1 MIQHNGVNIECQQS
15 GDGPAL
21 LFLPGSYSTAAAW
34 RPIQRL
40 LEPRWRMVTTSLC
53 GYGESTD
60 TRSPDDC
67 GMQHEVELVEALC
80 RHIGQPVHLVGHS
93 FGGTIALAAAL
104 AATVPV
110 ASLSLFEAN
119 PIDILRGRDG
129 GALYQETL
137 RMSRAFEAA
146 VHAGEPDA
154 PGRIIDFWG
163 GTGAYAALPDTVK
176 GYCRSTAAVN
186 VLDWRTAFAFNVT
199 VTDGASLQLPVLLVR
214 GERANAAMTGITA
227 ALQGCLPQAR
237 PHVVEGAGHF
247 LVSSHAPGC
256 AALLSRFLDDVIADH
271 AHPRTSAAASNPD
284 RRIDG

>member
-1 MIQHNGVNIECQQS
+1 MIQVDGVNVEFQER

-40 LEPRWRMVTTSLC
+40 LEPRWRLVTTSLR
-53 GYGESTD
+53 GYGESAD
-60 TRSPDDC
+60 TRSPENF
-67 GMQHEVELVEALC
+67 GMQHEVGLVEALC
-80 RHIGQPVHLVGHS
+80 RQVGQPVHLVGHS
-93 FGGTIALAAAL
+93 FGGTVALAAAL

-119 PIDILRGRDG
+119 PIDLLRGRDG

-146 VHAGEPDA
+146 VQARETDA

-163 GTGAYAALPDTVK
+163 GAGAYAVLPDAVK
-176 GYCRSTAAVN
+176 GYCRQTATVN
-186 VLDWRTAFAFNVT
+186 VLDWHTAFGFHVT
-199 VTDGASLQLPVLLVR
+199 EADCAALHLPVLLVR
-214 GERANAAMTGITA
+214 GERANAAMTAITT
-227 ALQGCLPQAR
+227 ALMGCLPNVR

-247 LVSSHAPGC
+247 LVSSHAPAC
-256 AALLSRFLDDVIADH
+256 ATLLSGFLADVIRA
-271 AHPRTSAAASNPD
+271 
-284 RRIDG
+284 

>member
-1 MIQHNGVNIECQQS
+1 MIQHNGATIECQQS
-15 GDGPAL
+15 GDGPAV

-40 LEPRWRMVTTSLC
+40 LEPRWRMVTTSLR

-104 AATVPV
+104 AATVPL
-110 ASLSLFEAN
+110 ASLSMFEGT
-119 PIDILRGRDG
+119 PLDILRGRDG
-129 GALYQETL
+129 GVLYQETL

-146 VHAGEPDA
+146 VDAGESEA

-163 GTGAYAALPDTVK
+163 GAGAYAALPDAVK
-176 GYCRSTAAVN
+176 TYCRQTAAVN
-186 VLDWRTAFAFNVT
+186 VLDWRIAFDFK
-199 VTDGASLQLPVLLVR
+199 VTDMDCASLQLPVLLVR
-214 GERANAAMTGITA
+214 GERANPAMTAITN
-227 ALQGCLPQAR
+227 ALQACLTDAR

-247 LVSSHAPGC
+247 LVSSHAPAC
-256 AALLSRFLDDVIADH
+256 AALLSSFLDGLIA
-271 AHPRTSAAASNPD
+271 
-284 RRIDG
+284 

>member
-1 MIQHNGVNIECQQS
+1 MLQIDGVNLECQDS
-15 GDGPAL
+15 GEGPAL

-40 LEPRWRMVTTSLC
+40 LAPRWRVVTTSLL

-60 TRSPDDC
+60 TRSKGDC
-67 GMQHEVELVEALC
+67 GMQHEVQLVQALC

-93 FGGTIALAAAL
+93 FGGTVALAAAL

-146 VHAGEPDA
+146 VDAAEPDA

-163 GTGAYAALPDTVK
+163 GAGAYSALPETVK

-199 VTDGASLQLPVLLVR
+199 GDDCALLQMPVLLVR

-227 ALQGCLPQAR
+227 ALQGCLPEAR
-237 PHVVEGAGHF
+237 LHIVEGAGHF
-247 LVSSHAPGC
+247 LVSSHAPAC
-256 AALLSRFLDDVIADH
+256 AALLSSFLDDM
-271 AHPRTSAAASNPD
+271 T
-284 RRIDG
+284 

>member
-1 MIQHNGVNIECQQS
+1 MIQHNGVTIECQQS

-40 LEPRWRMVTTSLC
+40 LEPRWRMVTSSLR

-60 TRSPDDC
+60 TRSPTEYA
-67 GMQHEVELVEALC
+67 MQHEVELVDALC

-93 FGGTIALAAAL
+93 FGGTVALAAAL
-104 AATVPV
+104 AATVPI

-119 PIDILRGRDG
+119 PIDMLRGRDG
-129 GALYQETL
+129 DALYQETL

-163 GTGAYAALPDTVK
+163 RDGAYAALPDPVK
-176 GYCRSTAAVN
+176 AYCRSTAAVN
-186 VLDWRTAFAFNVT
+186 VLDWRTVFAFH
-199 VTDGASLQLPVLLVR
+199 VTDDDCAALKLPVLLVR
-214 GERANAAMTGITA
+214 GEHANAAMTGITA
-227 ALQGCLPQAR
+227 ALQACLPHAR
-237 PHVVEGAGHF
+237 PHVVEEAGHF
-247 LVSSHAPGC
+247 LVSSHAPAC
-256 AALLSRFLDDVIADH
+256 ASLLSGFLNDV
-271 AHPRTSAAASNPD
+271 T
-284 RRIDG
+284 

>member
-1 MIQHNGVNIECQQS
+1 MLQIDGMNIECQDS
-15 GDGPAL
+15 GAGPAL

-40 LEPRWRMVTTSLC
+40 LAPRWRVVTTSLL

-60 TRSPDDC
+60 TRSADDC
-67 GMQHEVELVEALC
+67 GMQHEVKLVQALC
-80 RHIGQPVHLVGHS
+80 QHIGQPVHLVGHS
-93 FGGTIALAAAL
+93 FGGTVALAAAL

-119 PIDILRGRDG
+119 PIDILRGRNG
-129 GALYQETL
+129 GALHLETL

-146 VHAGEPDA
+146 VDAGEPDA

-163 GTGAYAALPDTVK
+163 GTSAYSALPETVK

-199 VTDGASLQLPVLLVR
+199 GGDCASLQLPVLLVR
-214 GERANAAMTGITA
+214 GERANAAMTGITT
-227 ALQGCLPQAR
+227 ALQGCLPEAR

-247 LVSSHAPGC
+247 LVSSHAPAC
-256 AALLSRFLDDVIADH
+256 AALLSSFLDDM
-271 AHPRTSAAASNPD
+271 N
-284 RRIDG
+284 

>member
-1 MIQHNGVNIECQQS
+1 MNIDCQDS
-15 GDGPAL
+15 GAGPAL

-40 LEPRWRMVTTSLC
+40 LEPRWRMVTTSLR

-60 TRSPDDC
+60 SRSPDDYA
-67 GMQHEVELVEALC
+67 MHHEVKMVEALC

-93 FGGTIALAAAL
+93 FGGTVALAAAL

-119 PIDILRGRDG
+119 PIDMLRGRDG
-129 GALYQETL
+129 DALYEETL

-163 GTGAYAALPDTVK
+163 NAGAYAALPDAVK
-176 GYCRSTAAVN
+176 AYCRQTAAAN
-186 VLDWRTAFAFNVT
+186 VLDWRTVFSFNVT
-199 VTDGASLQLPVLLVR
+199 ATDCAALQLPVLLVR
-214 GERANAAMTGITA
+214 GERSNAAMTSITA
-227 ALQGCLPQAR
+227 ALQDCLPEAR
-237 PHVVEGAGHF
+237 PSVVEGAGHF
-247 LVSSHAPGC
+247 LVSSHAPAC
-256 AALLSRFLDDVIADH
+256 AALLSRFLDDVTADD

-284 RRIDG
+284 RQIDG